1 MLPEDEAAL
10 EFICASNYM
19 YLLREYYIV
28 FPAAGSMICYSA
40 TAATDFATTT
50 GNRCALAI
58 SPWALIYN
66 KFNLTTLPRAPMQ
79 M

>member
-28 FPAAGSMICYSA
+28 FPAAAQVVWYA
-40 TAATDFATTT
+40 TLQL
-50 GNRCALAI
+50 RQQILPQLQAI
-58 SPWALIYN
+58 DVH
-66 KFNLTTLPRAPMQ
+66 
-79 M
+79 